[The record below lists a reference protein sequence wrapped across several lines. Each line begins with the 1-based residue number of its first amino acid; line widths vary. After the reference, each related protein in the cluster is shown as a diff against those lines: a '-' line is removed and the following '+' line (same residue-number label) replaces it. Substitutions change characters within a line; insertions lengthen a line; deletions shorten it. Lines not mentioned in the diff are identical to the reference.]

1 MKERKEYMTKKE
13 KKEGDDRRSDNK
25 AEVET
30 EKMRKIKEALKEID
44 ALKVELQEVNLLNAK
59 LLYTNK
65 IFRNKNLN
73 EDKKVKVLKAFD
85 KASTVKEAKII
96 FETLNEG
103 ISEKKFKQT
112 SRINEIKGS
121 ASKSTGTA
129 SVQKQPIVESDAMV
143 ERFKRLAGII

>member
-1 MKERKEYMTKKE
+1 MW
-13 KKEGDDRRSDNK
+13 SFDNFTND
-25 AEVET
+25 VRT
-30 EKMRKIKEALKEID
+30 ITFSHSY
-44 ALKVELQEVNLLNAK
+44 LNCC
-59 LLYTNK
+59 NK

-96 FETLNEG
+96 FETLNSG
-103 ISEKKFKQT
+103 IADKKFNQP

-143 ERFKRLAGII
+143 ERFKKLAGII